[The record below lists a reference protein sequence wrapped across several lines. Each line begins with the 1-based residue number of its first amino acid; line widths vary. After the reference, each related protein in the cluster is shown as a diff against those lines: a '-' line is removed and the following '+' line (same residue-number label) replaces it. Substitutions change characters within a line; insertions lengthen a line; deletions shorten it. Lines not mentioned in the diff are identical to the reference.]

1 MSKTAVVIGATG
13 HVGSYL
19 TVRLVDEGYKVIA
32 MARGGRKAYTA
43 DMPQWNEV
51 EFVQADRKAMCAD
64 GTFGKLVASCNPDV
78 VCDTIAYQQPESEEL
93 CNALSDKVH
102 MVQIGTIWIYDYK
115 LEVPVTE
122 GHPHNG
128 KTNYGIGKT
137 NIENYLMGLTKEGR
151 MACTVIHPGHI
162 SGRGWLPIN
171 PQGNLNPKVYE
182 DIYHGNEVLLPDD
195 GMPTIHHVHSYD
207 IAGLIAACLKQPE
220 NSVGE
225 VFHATT
231 EKAVTLRGFAEQLYA
246 HYGHEPKL
254 SFMRWEQFKN
264 AVSELDASCT
274 WDHIRRSPS
283 CSMEKAKAKLGFIPK
298 FTSMET
304 IYDALEW
311 QIEQGNLK

>member
-1 MSKTAVVIGATG
+1 MKTAVVIGATG
-13 HVGSYL
+13 HVGSYMV
-19 TVRLVDEGYKVIA
+19 TRLVDEGYKVVA

-43 DMPQWNEV
+43 DEPEWKDV
-51 EFVQADRKAMCAD
+51 EFVIADRKAMCAD
-64 GTFGKLVASCNPDV
+64 KTFGKLVASYNPDV
-78 VCDTIAYQQPESEEL
+78 VVDTIAYQKFESEEL
-93 CNALSDKVH
+93 CEALSDNVT

-115 LEVPVTE
+115 LEVPVSE

-128 KTNYGIGKT
+128 QTAYGIGKT
-137 NIENYLMGLTKEGR
+137 AIENYLMDLTKKGR
-151 MACTVIHPGHI
+151 MACTVLHPGHI

-182 DIYHGNEVLLPDD
+182 DIYHGETIVLPDD

-207 IAGLIAACLKQPE
+207 IAALTAACLRQPE

-225 VFHATT
+225 VFHSVT
-231 EKAVTLRGFAEQLYA
+231 EKAVTLRGFAEQLYR
-246 HYGHEPKL
+246 HFGHEPKL
-254 SFMRWEQFKN
+254 EFMRWEQFKDS
-264 AVSELDASCT
+264 VSESDADCT

-304 IYDALEW
+304 IYDALDW
-311 QIEQGNLK
+311 QIQHGFLK

>member
-1 MSKTAVVIGATG
+1 MKTAVVIGATG

-19 TVRLVDEGYKVIA
+19 TTRLVSEGYKVIA

-43 DMPQWNEV
+43 DEPEWKEV
-51 EFVQADRKAMCAD
+51 EVVQADRKAMCAD
-64 GTFGKLVASCNPDV
+64 KTFGKLVASFKPDV
-78 VCDTIAYQQPESEEL
+78 VCDTIAYQKFESEEL
-93 CNALSDKVH
+93 CTALSDSVH

-122 GHPHNG
+122 DHPRNG
-128 KTNYGIGKT
+128 RTGYGIGKT
-137 NIENYLMGLTKEGR
+137 EIESYLMSLTKEGR

-162 SGRGWLPIN
+162 SGCGWLPIN
-171 PQGNLNPKVYE
+171 PQGNLNPKVYA
-182 DIYHGNEVLLPDD
+182 DIYHGREVLLPDD
-195 GMPTIHHVHSYD
+195 GMPTLHHVHSYD

-225 VFHATT
+225 VFHSVT

-246 HYGHEPKL
+246 HFGHEPKL

-264 AVSELDASCT
+264 IVSDRDASVT

-283 CSMEKAKAKLGFIPK
+283 CSMEKARQKLGFIPK
-298 FTSMET
+298 YTTMDTVIES
-304 IYDALEW
+304 LKW
-311 QIEQGNLK
+311 QIDRGLIE